1 MPGYLAVYYSR
12 KQMQNIKKPFFLFII
27 CLVFQGFLFAQE
39 EVSFNLLNPE
49 TAVPAGGIIGIDVQ
63 ADIAPGWHLYAMD
76 IDPGGPVSTS
86 FDVVEDEVFSS
97 GGKAV
102 QPEPVSWFDENF
114 NMNTDYFEGTA
125 VFTVPV
131 RIAESTLPG
140 NYDLH
145 LQVEFMLCND
155 STCLPPQKK
164 DLETVVAVSEGTGK
178 VEEDWAGSEPGEAG
192 SEDETFAL
200 GGELPSGALAYIWLA
215 MTMGALALLTPC
227 VFPMIPITVSFF
239 TKRESASRGRSIFEA
254 GVYSAGIVATFTVI
268 GFLLTFMFGAGGINK
283 LASSPWVNSLI
294 AAVFILFA
302 LSLFGVVE
310 LAVPDKW
317 LNAINRKSSSSKGLT
332 GIILMAL
339 TFTLTS
345 FTCTVPFI
353 GTVMVAALQGNAAWA
368 LLGVVSFAVVFSL
381 PFFLLALFPSW
392 LHSLPRS
399 GSWMNS
405 VKVVMGFLELAAA
418 MKFISNVDLVYQ
430 WEFLTRPVFISVWL
444 AITLVTAIYLMGFF
458 RFPHESVSESTG
470 VFRILFA
477 VFFVAVTAFLL
488 RGMMGFPLGELDA
501 FLPPR
506 DYGKTAVVD
515 FQGSRRESTSAEQ
528 WLDNFEEGLVEAKR
542 LDKPIFLDFT
552 GYTCTNCRWME
563 SNIFPRA
570 EVRELIGQYVLVR
583 LYTDGSGEEHEANRR
598 LESER
603 FGTIALPYYAV
614 VSKDDKILKTF
625 PGLTRDPQ
633 KFIQFLEAGLTA
645 SR

>member
-1 MPGYLAVYYSR
+1 M
-12 KQMQNIKKPFFLFII
+12 KKLLFIFI
-27 CLVFQGFLFAQE
+27 IFMLLPGVLFAQG
-39 EVSFNLLNPE
+39 EVSFRILEPE
-49 TAVPAGGIIGIDVQ
+49 TAAPAGSILGVEVQ

-76 IDPGGPVSTS
+76 IPPGGPIPTS
-86 FDVVEDEVFSS
+86 FEVIGDEIFSP
-97 GGKAV
+97 GGKAL
-102 QPEPVSWFDENF
+102 QPEPISWFDENF
-114 NMNTDYFEGTA
+114 DMDTNYFEGTA

-131 RIAESTLPG
+131 RIAESAKPG
-140 NYDLH
+140 DYRLGI
-145 LQVEFMLCND
+145 QVEFMLCND
-155 STCLPPQKK
+155 NTCLPPQKMSL
-164 DLETVVAVSEGTGK
+164 DGAVTVSEGDGT
-178 VEEDWAGSEPGEAG
+178 VEDDWAGSAADAG
-192 SEDETFAL
+192 EDESSRDSL
-200 GGELPSGALAYIWLA
+200 GELPSGTFAYIWLA

-239 TKRESASRGRSIFEA
+239 TKRETGSRGRSVFEA
-254 GVYSAGIVATFTVI
+254 GVYSLGIIATFTVI

-283 LASSPWVNSLI
+283 LASSPWVNTFI

-310 LAVPDKW
+310 LALPDKW
-317 LNAINRKSSSSKGLT
+317 LNAVNRKSSSSGGLT

-353 GTVMVAALQGNAAWA
+353 GTVMVAALQGNAGWA
-368 LLGVVSFAVVFSL
+368 LLGVVSFALVFSL

-392 LHSLPRS
+392 LQSLPRS
-399 GSWMNS
+399 GNWMNS

-430 WEFLTRPVFISVWL
+430 WGILTRPVFIAVWL
-444 AITLVTAIYLMGFF
+444 AIALVTSVYLLGFF
-458 RFPHESVSESTG
+458 RFPHESASESTG
-470 VFRILFA
+470 ALRVIFA
-477 VFFVAVTAFLL
+477 VFFIAVTAFLF

-506 DYGKTAVVD
+506 DYGQASVME
-515 FQGSRRESTSAEQ
+515 FQGDRSEEVSGEQ
-528 WLDNFEEGLVEAKR
+528 WLDNFEEGLAEAKR
-542 LDKPIFLDFT
+542 LNKPVFLDFT

-563 SNIFPRA
+563 ANIFPRR
-570 EVRELIGQYVLVR
+570 EVRELLDRFVLVR
-583 LYTDGSGEEHEANRR
+583 LYTDGSGQEHEANRR

-614 VSKDDKILKTF
+614 VSKDDEIIGTF

-633 KFIQFLEAGLTA
+633 KFIKFLEESAAGGM
-645 SR
+645 